1 MSTEEKNHSFLSYIE
16 IGRIFFGIA
25 IFLILPYL
33 LIGEFVYP
41 DERDSVYADSVVF
54 DTDWYQVLES
64 GERIPMEVP
73 GKVPAKWGETV
84 TLITTLPNSIYN
96 RETICFRTIWQDV
109 EIYIDGKLRQSYNT
123 KDSRPFGTNS
133 AFRYVFVELNERD
146 AGKELAYCF
155 SSNSKY
161 AGVTRTCYIGDRA
174 SIWMHLIKE
183 SGARTIISLFLL
195 LLSFFCIIVCEIL
208 KLVYKMKLPLY
219 YLAWTIFF
227 GALWMLSEIEFRQIL
242 FRNVSILT
250 NYTYWSL
257 MLLPFPLLLYMNI
270 VQEKRYEKIY
280 FIPSV
285 YTVFVFIVGTTLQLL
300 EVVQFVEQLPF
311 IHVATALSI
320 ICVILTIIMDALK
333 KKISDYLAVGIGLCG
348 LMVAAVVEIIL
359 YYVGSNMSLGTVL
372 ALGLL
377 FLLIMAIVKT
387 GQDLFLIEKNKQQ
400 AIMAKEAQAK
410 FLASM
415 SHEIR
420 TPINAVIGMNEMIL
434 RESDNETIQ
443 EYANNIQRA
452 SNMLLEL
459 VNEVLDFSKVESGK
473 LELIEETYDFASM
486 IQDEILLLNA
496 RAQGKPIN
504 IQIDIDS
511 KLPSKLLGD
520 ELRLKQVLTNLLS
533 NAVKYTKEGKVIF
546 RAFFQWIDSENINL
560 GFSVSDTGVGIKEE
574 DLTHL
579 FDSFK
584 RLELSKN
591 RNIEGTGL
599 GLNIVKG
606 LVDLMQ
612 GNIYVKSE
620 YGKGSTFSI
629 FIPQKVVDKE
639 PIGSFD
645 EISHKQEEKKRKQD
659 GFVVAPRAQ
668 ILVVDDNSMNL
679 TVIKELLKRTEMK
692 IDYAKSGMECLE
704 YTRQNHYDM
713 ILLDH
718 MMPQMDGI
726 ETLKKLRGESLNPNQ
741 NAIVVALTANAVSGS
756 REMYLANG
764 FNDYLS
770 KPIQVDKLDEM
781 LFAYLPEDLIQ
792 KEIPESDLF
801 YVDLNTG
808 LYYCKNSESFYKEIL
823 ALFCEECVNYISL
836 LEKYFVEK
844 EWQRYSNI
852 AYELKTNALNIG
864 AANFSKLSQKYEIA
878 AGEGNIVLLNEE
890 HANYVQKIKDFVKVV
905 EKML

>member
-1 MSTEEKNHSFLSYIE
+1 MSTEEKSHSFLSYIE
-16 IGRIFFGIA
+16 SARIFFSVA
-25 IFLILPYL
+25 LFLILPFF

-41 DERDSVYADSVVF
+41 DERDSAYADYIVF
-54 DTDWYQVLES
+54 ETDWYQVMEN
-64 GERIPMEVP
+64 GDKIPVDVP
-73 GKVPAKWGETV
+73 GTVPAKWGEVV
-84 TLITTLPNSIYN
+84 TLTTTLPEYVYN

-133 AFRYVFVELNERD
+133 AFRYVFVELYEAD
-146 AGKELAYCF
+146 AGKELTYKF

-174 SIWMHLIKE
+174 SIWMYLVSE
-183 SGARTIISLFLL
+183 SGARTVIALFLL
-195 LLSFFCIIVCEIL
+195 LLSFFCIVVCQIL

-227 GALWMLSEIEFRQIL
+227 GALWMLSEIEFRQII
-242 FRNVSILT
+242 FRNVSVLT

-257 MLLPFPLLLYMNI
+257 MLIPFPLLLYMNI
-270 VQEKRYEKIY
+270 IQERRYEKVY
-280 FIPSV
+280 FGPIV
-285 YTVFVFIVGTTLQLL
+285 YNALVLIVGTALQLF
-300 EVVQFVEQLPF
+300 EVVQFVQQLPF
-311 IHVATALSI
+311 IHLATAMA
-320 ICVILTIIMDALK
+320 ILCIMVTIVMDVAK

-348 LMVAAVVEIIL
+348 LMFAAIVEIIL
-359 YYVGSNMSLGTVL
+359 YYVGTSISLGTVL
-372 ALGLL
+372 AVGLL
-377 FLLIMAIVKT
+377 FFLIMAIVKT
-387 GQDLFLIEKNKQQ
+387 GQDFFQTEQKKQQ
-400 AIMAKEAQAK
+400 AIMAKDAQAK

-434 RESDNETIQ
+434 RENDNETIQ
-443 EYANNIQRA
+443 EYATNIQRA

-473 LELIEETYDFASM
+473 LELVEESYDFASL

-496 RAQGKPIN
+496 RAQGKPISV
-504 IQIDIDS
+504 QVDIDS
-511 KLPSKLLGD
+511 KLPSKLWGD

-533 NAVKYTKEGKVIF
+533 NAVKYTKEGKVTF

-574 DLTHL
+574 DLDHL
-579 FDSFK
+579 FESFK
-584 RLELSKN
+584 RLELNKN

-606 LVDLMQ
+606 LVELMQ

-629 FIPQKVVDKE
+629 FIPQKVMDKE
-639 PIGSFD
+639 PIGNFE
-645 EISHKQEEKKRKQD
+645 EISRKQEEKKHKRD
-659 GFVVAPRAQ
+659 GFVVAPDAQ

-692 IDYAKSGMECLE
+692 MDFAKSGKECLE
-704 YTRQNHYDM
+704 YTRQKHYDM

-718 MMPQMDGI
+718 MMPEMDGI
-726 ETLKKLRGESLNPNQ
+726 ETLKKLRGETFNPNQ
-741 NAIVVALTANAVSGS
+741 NTVVVALTANAVSGS

-770 KPIQVDKLDEM
+770 KPIQVDVLDEM
-781 LFAYLPEDLIQ
+781 LFTYLPEDLIQ
-792 KEIPESDLF
+792 KDIPESDLF
-801 YVDLNTG
+801 YVDRNTG

-823 ALFCEECVNYISL
+823 ALCCEECMNYVAL
-836 LEKYFVEK
+836 LENYFAEQ

-878 AGEGNIVLLNEE
+878 AAQGDVDLLKAE
-890 HANYVQKIKDFVKVV
+890 HAKFIRAIKDFVKVI
-905 EKML
+905 ENM